1 MTRRGLGAV
10 RQDQLLSMSGRR
22 RTDPRRYLDLA
33 LFLPSLAYSPLTEA
47 EMESYIRFWESPA
60 GQRLNAALFAA
71 FDTVFRD
78 VSQDLGRAA
87 GIAMQ
92 GRDI

>member
-1 MTRRGLGAV
+1 MW
-10 RQDQLLSMSGRR
+10 
-22 RTDPRRYLDLA
+22 
-33 LFLPSLAYSPLTEA
+33 TEA
-47 EMESYIRFWESPA
+47 ELDSYIAFWESPA

-78 VSQDLGRAA
+78 VSLELGKAA